1 MSDEWRE
8 IDEAL
13 ARARGPA
20 LELLKQFAND
30 PNPRVAAEAQR
41 ILRRYG
47 EHLSPIVEQYADAQR
62 RRRDRERRN
71 DPS

>member
-13 ARARGPA
+13 ARARGTA

-30 PNPRVAAEAQR
+30 PNRRVADEAQR

-47 EHLSPIVEQYADAQR
+47 EHPSPIVEQYADAQR
-62 RRRDRERRN
+62 RRRNRERRK
-71 DPS
+71 